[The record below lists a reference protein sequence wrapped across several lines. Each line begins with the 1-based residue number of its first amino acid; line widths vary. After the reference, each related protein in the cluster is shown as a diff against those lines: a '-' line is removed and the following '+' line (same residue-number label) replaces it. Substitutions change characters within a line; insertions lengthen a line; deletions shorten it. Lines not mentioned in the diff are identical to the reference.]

1 LNRASDWDEF
11 CAALADWSVPVQN
24 VTFADA
30 RGNIGYRLA
39 GKIPKRDQ
47 NPGLLPASGWNDEH
61 EWGGYLAPDELPRL
75 YNPPSGKIVTANNKM
90 VGDDYP
96 HFLGVEFDP
105 GWRAARLEELLTDKD
120 RYSVRDMEEMQL
132 DTLSKFAQA
141 LTPWFT
147 LVNSEDPFEK
157 TALAALR
164 RWNFRM
170 DPEAAAPTVFQYVLV
185 QLLEMVFGDKL
196 GATQNGYLGKSN
208 TPLFLIHGLFMRA
221 QDRLLE
227 LLDKFDQSP
236 WYTEATSGRQR
247 SREEVVQEALT
258 QAIRQLRQHT
268 GDSTRQWS
276 WGRVHQVRYVHPL
289 GSVRLLQNLFNRGPF
304 PVGGDATTPNVT
316 RQALQLPLGLVQ
328 VAASYRQIYEV
339 GIWDRAQTVTNIGQS
354 GHPLSPHYADQMIL
368 WREGV
373 YHTMPWGEEAVR
385 QATVYRMKLR
395 P

>member
-1 LNRASDWDEF
+1 MSF
-11 CAALADWSVPVQN
+11 VPRWRTGLCQ
-24 VTFADA
+24 
-30 RGNIGYRLA
+30 NIGYRLA

-236 WYTEATSGRQR
+236 WYTEATAR
-247 SREEVVQEALT
+247 SADP
-258 QAIRQLRQHT
+258 
-268 GDSTRQWS
+268 G
-276 WGRVHQVRYVHPL
+276 Y
-289 GSVRLLQNLFNRGPF
+289 
-304 PVGGDATTPNVT
+304 
-316 RQALQLPLGLVQ
+316 
-328 VAASYRQIYEV
+328 
-339 GIWDRAQTVTNIGQS
+339 
-354 GHPLSPHYADQMIL
+354 SPTAPTH
-368 WREGV
+368 R
-373 YHTMPWGEEAVR
+373 
-385 QATVYRMKLR
+385 
-395 P
+395 